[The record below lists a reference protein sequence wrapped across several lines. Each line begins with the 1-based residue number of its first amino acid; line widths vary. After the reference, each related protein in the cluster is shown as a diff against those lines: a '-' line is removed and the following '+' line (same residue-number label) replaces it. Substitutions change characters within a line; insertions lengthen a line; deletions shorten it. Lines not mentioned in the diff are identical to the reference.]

1 MKWRVLYP
9 KNWEKLALACKERA
23 GWCCEECGIAHLAQV
38 INRETGEVKRA
49 ILCAAH
55 LDHDPWNPRPRLRA
69 LCLSCHARYD
79 YSARERARWLALE
92 RKRHQ
97 WLVRRW
103 QERQSYQHARAAR
116 QFA

>member
-1 MKWRVLYP
+1 MKWRWLYP
-9 KNWEKLALACKERA
+9 ANWEKLARECKERA
-23 GWCCEECGIAHLAQV
+23 GWHCEECGIAHLAWR
-38 INRETGEVKRA
+38 INQETGEAKRA

-55 LDHDPWNPRPRLRA
+55 LDHDPWNPHPRLRA

-79 YSARERARWLALE
+79 YSVRERARWLALE

-103 QERQSYQHARAAR
+103 QERQQHVRAAR